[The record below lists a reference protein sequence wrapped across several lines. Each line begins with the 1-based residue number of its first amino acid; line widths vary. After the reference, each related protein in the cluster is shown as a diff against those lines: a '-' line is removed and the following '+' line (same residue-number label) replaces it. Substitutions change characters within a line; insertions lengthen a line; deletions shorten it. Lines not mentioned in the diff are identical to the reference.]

1 MSYLRIQVRPEGQ
14 PQTAHR
20 EEALLVQHH
29 HQAAG
34 GHVSGHVQG
43 KYLPVTDMN
52 LSLRKRHCRNTFSLI
67 ESDFI
72 VFKYVRDTTIQW
84 CFIWQ

>member
-1 MSYLRIQVRPEGQ
+1 MSYLRVQVRPEGQ

-29 HQAAG
+29 HQAVG

-43 KYLPVTDMN
+43 KYLIIYLLTGMN
-52 LSLRKRHCRNTFSLI
+52 SS
-67 ESDFI
+67 
-72 VFKYVRDTTIQW
+72 
-84 CFIWQ
+84 